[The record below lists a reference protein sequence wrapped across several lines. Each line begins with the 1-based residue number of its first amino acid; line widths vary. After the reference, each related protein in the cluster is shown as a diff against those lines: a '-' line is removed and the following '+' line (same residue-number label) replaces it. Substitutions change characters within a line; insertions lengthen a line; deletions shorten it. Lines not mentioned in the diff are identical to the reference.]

1 MMMMVDRMEM
11 TMGSV
16 TLFASD
22 DVTKRMSSLKLI
34 QHDKLMIESVTQFE
48 SDDSMMTVTV
58 MTAMVMTV
66 MVTTQMGD
74 EIMTE

>member
-1 MMMMVDRMEM
+1 M
-11 TMGSV
+11 TMGLV
-16 TLFASD
+16 TLFVSD

-34 QHDKLMIESVTQFE
+34 QHDKSMIERLRVLMIESVTQFE

-58 MTAMVMTV
+58 MTVMVMTV